1 MSLLKAVDFPDNIF
15 FAILLHVREQRPEKD
30 KIFSYELKLV
40 NSLKDIFGDITCTVL
55 YMSMATVMGPT
66 PPGTGVRWLATST
79 TWRPECDIK
88 DFCHLFERL
97 GKGKKIGLIQ
107 AF

>member
-1 MSLLKAVDFPDNIF
+1 
-15 FAILLHVREQRPEKD
+15 
-30 KIFSYELKLV
+30 
-40 NSLKDIFGDITCTVL
+40 
-55 YMSMATVMGPT
+55 MSMATVMGPT

-97 GKGKKIGLIQ
+97 GKGKEIGLIQ
-107 AF
+107 EVPTSVQEILVLRKVSQ